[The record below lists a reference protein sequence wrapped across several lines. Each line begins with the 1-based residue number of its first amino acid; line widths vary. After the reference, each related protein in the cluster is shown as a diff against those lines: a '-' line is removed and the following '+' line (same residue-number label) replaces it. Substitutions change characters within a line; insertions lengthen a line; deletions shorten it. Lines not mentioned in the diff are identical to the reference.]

1 MILYI
6 EVSKD
11 EYELPLAVADTI
23 KELAKL
29 RHISESTIFYNMSC
43 EKKGTRKSRFKK
55 IVVEDE
61 L

>member
-43 EKKGTRKSRFKK
+43 EKKRY
-55 IVVEDE
+55 
-61 L
+61 